1 MKKLFLL
8 LTISIFLSS
17 CNDGDVIVTTFD
29 FDDESLNNCGEA
41 GGYVLFKIN
50 TTTNESISLSL
61 DTNNN
66 IFDATEEQMFELNG
80 EGNIVNYRKYSGAL
94 SSDYFCNNVPPTSP
108 SVTSEFIAASGDAIL
123 NPTITLDDEDGLEE
137 SSESD
142 LDSDG
147 DGLLDYYDNDDD
159 GDNVLTSTELGAN
172 FLNGITNEPQDSD
185 KDGIYDYLDTDD
197 DNDTI
202 LTRNEDLDGNLE
214 PSNDTTDGIPN
225 YLNSAVTTE
234 NIVNEYRPHTYNYN
248 SDISVLLSD
257 IVLIG
262 GDNEVIQQTLSLGT
276 IEGAINETIS
286 ITPSFE

>member
-108 SVTSEFIAASGDAIL
+108 SVTSEFIA
-123 NPTITLDDEDGLEE
+123 
-137 SSESD
+137 
-142 LDSDG
+142 
-147 DGLLDYYDNDDD
+147 
-159 GDNVLTSTELGAN
+159 STELGAD